1 MWSKGAVSAA
11 PPPRSGK
18 GHAVWQPNQE
28 KSAVAAYYA
37 ERPLGDV
44 YSSLAALLSTLHAEF
59 PESREA
65 VRQREE
71 ELQRMEERA
80 EEEVAAEF
88 AKLEPSTVEEWL
100 LAERDERNTD
110 KVGDGADWLRS
121 SWGNVLGS
129 AGNVDS

>member
-1 MWSKGAVSAA
+1 MG
-11 PPPRSGK
+11 
-18 GHAVWQPNQE
+18 E
-28 KSAVAAYYA
+28 
-37 ERPLGDV
+37 
-44 YSSLAALLSTLHAEF
+44 
-59 PESREA
+59 
-65 VRQREE
+65 
-71 ELQRMEERA
+71 EERA